1 VEIKSVG
8 LRAAGLRGKSGA
20 AMARGL
26 LQPPQQ
32 PQPQSQQQPQQQ
44 QPPRLLPD
52 REGGRREG
60 RLYVDI
66 LAARGS
72 GREN

>member
-1 VEIKSVG
+1 VLNLWSVEIKSVG

-32 PQPQSQQQPQQQ
+32 PQPQSQPQQQPQQQ
-44 QPPRLLPD
+44 QPPRASCPTAKGD
-52 REGGRREG
+52 GGKDG
-60 RLYVDI
+60 FT
-66 LAARGS
+66 
-72 GREN
+72 